1 MIYRLNKYRH
11 QFADI
16 LVSSGSD
23 YNRSRFIRL
32 FIISAIMLLVNFPLQ
47 LYVLYVNVS
56 YDWLPYSWSEI
67 HASDWQVVT
76 KVPTGGQVEMDR
88 WIHVAAGFCL
98 FIFFGF
104 GSDATLMY
112 RSALLKIGLGRWF
125 PALHH
130 PHISSKEQTSSS
142 TSRFGSIG
150 SRAKMAFRHR
160 HESMRSISSG

>member
-23 YNRSRFIRL
+23 YNRSRFVRL
-32 FIISAIMLLVNFPLQ
+32 FTLSALMLLVNFPVQ

-56 YDWLPYSWSEI
+56 YEWLPYSWSEI
-67 HASDWQVVT
+67 HSPDWYRIEMF
-76 KVPTGGQVEMDR
+76 PTAGQVFYDR
-88 WIHVAAGFCL
+88 WIQVAAGYSL
-98 FIFFGF
+98 FFFFGF

-112 RSALLKIGLGRWF
+112 RSVLLKLGLGKWF

-130 PHISSKEQTSSS
+130 PHISGERKGSSS
-142 TSRFGSIG
+142 SRFGSIG
-150 SRAKMAFRHR
+150 SRAKYAFRR
-160 HESMRSISSG
+160 KHESMRSISSG